1 MSELGS
7 GCKFVKFLLFLFN
20 LIFWCLG
27 LALIIVG
34 ALVLD
39 KYGSVFSLASS
50 ENHSWSSGPA
60 LIIAIG
66 SIIFVVAFFGCFGA
80 IRESRC
86 LLYTFSVL
94 LFILFVVTLTGAIL
108 VAVYR
113 NQIKDD
119 LHDVMWN
126 SMKKYETDKGVHK
139 AWDNLQSDW
148 PKCCGTYSYNDWGA
162 INVSVP
168 KSCCVDTDCTKYRQS
183 VSKLLH
189 YSQPES

>member
-113 NQIKDD
+113 NQ
-119 LHDVMWN
+119 VFRFM
-126 SMKKYETDKGVHK
+126 
-139 AWDNLQSDW
+139 Q
-148 PKCCGTYSYNDWGA
+148 
-162 INVSVP
+162 
-168 KSCCVDTDCTKYRQS
+168 R
-183 VSKLLH
+183 
-189 YSQPES
+189 